1 MKKFAITTLF
11 FTGTLALLVLVSS
24 AYVSPKK
31 VKGRHNTVD
40 TNIVAPGAKVTL
52 VSRQFSFTEGPAVD
66 KQGNIFFTD
75 QPNNKIW
82 EYNNEGRLSLYMENT
97 GRSNGMYFDA
107 KGNLVSCADEH
118 NQLWSIT
125 PDKKVTVLVKD
136 FNGYMLNGPNDL
148 WIAPNG
154 GIYLSDPYFQR
165 DWWKRKAP
173 DPGITGDKVY
183 YLAPGSSKLVL
194 ADTSVKKPNGITGTP
209 DGKWLY
215 VADMGVWKTYRY
227 KINADGSLTDK
238 TLFANEA
245 SDGMTIDERGN
256 IYLTNNGVQVYNPDG
271 KKIKHIDIPEK
282 WCGNICFGGKDRKLL
297 FVTASE
303 GIYTLPMLVKG
314 GGSGR

>member
-1 MKKFAITTLF
+1 MKKFAITAVLSAC
-11 FTGTLALLVLVSS
+11 TLALLFISLAFVN
-24 AYVSPKK
+24 PGKK
-31 VKGRHNTVD
+31 GKTKQTASD
-40 TNIVAPGAKVTL
+40 TAIVAPGATAKL
-52 VSRQFSFTEGPAVD
+52 ISRQFSFTEGPAVD

-75 QPNNKIW
+75 QPNDKIW
-82 EYNNEGRLSLYMENT
+82 EYSNEGKLSVYMENT

-107 KGNLVSCADEH
+107 QGNLVSCADEH
-118 NQLWSIT
+118 NQLWSIS

-136 FNGYMLNGPNDL
+136 YNGHMLNGPNDL

-165 DWWKRKAP
+165 DWWERKSP

-183 YLAPGSSKLVL
+183 YLAPGQDKLVL

-209 DGKWLY
+209 DGRYLY
-215 VADMGVWKTYRY
+215 VADMGVWKTYKY
-227 KINADGSLTDK
+227 NINADGSLSNK

-256 IYLTNNGVQVYNPDG
+256 IYLTNNGVQVYNPEG

-303 GIYTLPMLVKG
+303 GIYTLPMLVRG